1 MSDLKHEGYVDPNDL
16 GYYAPRD
23 PRERGGLP
31 SIESSSTGEW
41 RTGLIMEEV
50 PPLQP
55 LAKTQ
60 RHDDSEMFTRAVAQ
74 ALQESMQ
81 SAPVEAP
88 SVLRDLSG
96 RRALISL
103 VIKFSIAA
111 AIAAGVA
118 LMFVMTFPVSQ
129 GPGSPLTETASLSS
143 IWQSVKSSVFPAP
156 QRKRVAT
163 LTMEDNS
170 AFANNP
176 LPLGISVGAA
186 PPEAVVA
193 INGLLAGAQLTS
205 GKRIA
210 ANEWRVP
217 ASEISA
223 VSVIPPDGFV
233 GQMMV
238 TAELRD
244 GGGAALAGNSARLSW
259 AAPAPTR
266 SAAVAPAPATPPAA
280 APALTR
286 SAAPPAAAPAPPRPA
301 APPAAV
307 VAAAPARPPAA
318 SPAPQSETV
327 RNLDSQEIAGLIKRG
342 QDLLASGDIL
352 SARLLLQR
360 AAEAR
365 AARAALLLATTYDP
379 NLLKQ
384 LGADGPLAD
393 IAQARNWYQKARE
406 WGEPDAQRQLDALTL
421 SR

>member
-1 MSDLKHEGYVDPNDL
+1 MSDLKHEGYVGPNDL
-16 GYYAPRD
+16 GYYVPRD

-286 SAAPPAAAPAPPRPA
+286 SAAPPAAAPAPARPA

-307 VAAAPARPPAA
+307 VAAAPARLPATSPP
-318 SPAPQSETV
+318 PQSETV
-327 RNLDSQEIAGLIKRG
+327 RNLDPQEIAGLIKRG

>member
-1 MSDLKHEGYVDPNDL
+1 MSDLKHEGYVGPNDL

-23 PRERGGLP
+23 LREQVAGGLP
-31 SIESSSTGEW
+31 SVESSSTGEW

-55 LAKTQ
+55 LAKSQ

-103 VIKFSIAA
+103 IIKFSIAA

-193 INGLLAGAQLTS
+193 INGLLASAQLTS

-266 SAAVAPAPATPPAA
+266 SAAAPATPPAA

-286 SAAPPAAAPAPPRPA
+286 SAAPPAVAPAPVRPA

-307 VAAAPARPPAA
+307 VAAAPARLPATSPP
-318 SPAPQSETV
+318 PQSETV
-327 RNLDSQEIAGLIKRG
+327 RNLDPQEIAGLIKRG

-406 WGEPDAQRQLDALTL
+406 WGEPDAQRQLDALTV

>member
-1 MSDLKHEGYVDPNDL
+1 MSDLKHEGYVGPNDL

-23 PRERGGLP
+23 LREQVAGGLP
-31 SIESSSTGEW
+31 SVESSSTGEW

-55 LAKTQ
+55 LAKSQ

-103 VIKFSIAA
+103 IIKFSIAA

-193 INGLLAGAQLTS
+193 INGLLASAQLTS

-266 SAAVAPAPATPPAA
+266 SAAAPATPPAA

-286 SAAPPAAAPAPPRPA
+286 SAAPPAVAPAPVRPA

-307 VAAAPARPPAA
+307 VAAAPARLPATSPP
-318 SPAPQSETV
+318 PQSETV
-327 RNLDSQEIAGLIKRG
+327 RNLDPQEIAGLIKRG

-421 SR
+421 AR

>member
-1 MSDLKHEGYVDPNDL
+1 MSDLKHEGYVGPNDL

-23 PRERGGLP
+23 LREQVAGGLP
-31 SIESSSTGEW
+31 SVESSSTGEW

-55 LAKTQ
+55 LAKSQ

-103 VIKFSIAA
+103 IIKFSIAA

-193 INGLLAGAQLTS
+193 INGLLASAQLTS

-217 ASEISA
+217 ASEVSA
-223 VSVIPPDGFV
+223 VSVIPPEGFV

-266 SAAVAPAPATPPAA
+266 SAAAPATPPAA

-286 SAAPPAAAPAPPRPA
+286 SAAPPAAAPAPVRPA
-301 APPAAV
+301 APP
-307 VAAAPARPPAA
+307 VAAAPARLPATSPP
-318 SPAPQSETV
+318 SQSETV
-327 RNLDSQEIAGLIKRG
+327 RN
-342 QDLLASGDIL
+342 
-352 SARLLLQR
+352 
-360 AAEAR
+360 
-365 AARAALLLATTYDP
+365 
-379 NLLKQ
+379 
-384 LGADGPLAD
+384 
-393 IAQARNWYQKARE
+393 
-406 WGEPDAQRQLDALTL
+406 
-421 SR
+421 

>member
-1 MSDLKHEGYVDPNDL
+1 
-16 GYYAPRD
+16 
-23 PRERGGLP
+23 
-31 SIESSSTGEW
+31 
-41 RTGLIMEEV
+41 LIMEEV

>member
-1 MSDLKHEGYVDPNDL
+1 MSDLKHEGYVGPNDL

-23 PRERGGLP
+23 LREQVAGGLP
-31 SIESSSTGEW
+31 SVESSSTGEL

-55 LAKTQ
+55 LAKSQ

-129 GPGSPLTETASLSS
+129 GPGSPLIETASLSS

-193 INGLLAGAQLTS
+193 INGLLASAQLTS

-244 GGGAALAGNSARLSW
+244 GGGAALAGNAARLSW
-259 AAPAPTR
+259 AAPSPTR
-266 SAAVAPAPATPPAA
+266 SAAAPATPPAA

-286 SAAPPAAAPAPPRPA
+286 SAAPPAVTPAPVRPA
-301 APPAAV
+301 VPPAAV
-307 VAAAPARPPAA
+307 VAAAPARLPATSPP
-318 SPAPQSETV
+318 PQSETV
-327 RNLDSQEIAGLIKRG
+327 RNLDPQEIAGLIKRG

-406 WGEPDAQRQLDALTL
+406 WGEPDAQRQLDALAV